1 MKNEKEESFAALF
14 RRTLAERTDAGDR
27 EAMGLAAGEEALPE
41 GLRRDEAV
49 AVSVVR
55 KALRGDVAAVKFLC
69 DAVREM
75 DAASPQSGAC
85 EADDEQGP
93 RPFRLVLE
101 VVDGAEG
108 GSL

>member
-1 MKNEKEESFAALF
+1 MKDWKQVL
-14 RRTLAERTDAGDR
+14 
-27 EAMGLAAGEEALPE
+27 MGLCKVKSIVTLLLTGTFMAL
-41 GLRRDEAV
+41 
-49 AVSVVR
+49 
-55 KALRGDVAAVKFLC
+55 ALRGDVAAVKFLC

-101 VVDGAEG
+101 IVDGAEG